1 MGRKILSWAALLAGE
16 ALLIAAFLLWGKY
29 EQNVLILNIVVAS
42 IVYMLSALDMLFP
55 WIDIKERA
63 QRRIGSIS
71 IWWTTISV
79 YSIAA
84 IILILFCS
92 NLWAFSTLLLVHAA
106 LLVILV
112 LGLLAS
118 MSVADV
124 VGEVYEEQQQQRAGV
139 DDMRRA
145 MRRLKTKVDCCME
158 PVSPEHKGRIE
169 ELAENLRFITPANV
183 DEAFEMEREFVDVVA
198 DIARCFEDYELNKER
213 IERGLREAES
223 IYRDRKS
230 IFSN

>member
-1 MGRKILSWAALLAGE
+1 
-16 ALLIAAFLLWGKY
+16 
-29 EQNVLILNIVVAS
+29 
-42 IVYMLSALDMLFP
+42 
-55 WIDIKERA
+55 
-63 QRRIGSIS
+63 
-71 IWWTTISV
+71 
-79 YSIAA
+79 
-84 IILILFCS
+84 
-92 NLWAFSTLLLVHAA
+92 
-106 LLVILV
+106 
-112 LGLLAS
+112 
-118 MSVADV
+118 
-124 VGEVYEEQQQQRAGV
+124 
-139 DDMRRA
+139 
-145 MRRLKTKVDCCME
+145 ME